1 MPQGD
6 GSKHLTLEGFRPAPA
21 LQTGNAM
28 PAPPRR
34 RGSVREDPGRAPRRT
49 SRPGN
54 GRGRTLGARLSA
66 WFGILGPGLITGA
79 ADDDPS
85 GIATYSI
92 AGASLGTR
100 LLWSAGLTW
109 PLMAVVQMT
118 CARVG
123 MVTGEGLGTALKKKL
138 SRPALAVAAAALFL
152 ANTINIA
159 ADLAGMADAAS
170 LLVGLPRFLFVVL
183 FAGAITWATVR
194 LRYAQ
199 ISRGLKW
206 LAVALFAYV
215 AVALRVVSGW
225 GPVLRDAVLPS
236 LPRGSEAW
244 STLVAILGT
253 TISPYL
259 FFWQASLEVEEEK
272 TAGHTRVE
280 ERRGTTRR
288 DLARRWLDV
297 GVGTFFSNFV
307 MFFVIVTTAFTLHRH
322 GITHPT
328 SSLEIA
334 RALEPL
340 AGRFAE
346 LLYAVGLIGVGLLA
360 IPTLSGSAA
369 YAFAETFGWRQGL
382 DRRFRGARAFYLV
395 VIGSTVLGVAADL
408 AKISAVSAMYW
419 SDVINGLLAPVLLA
433 GIYAVATDRKI
444 MRNAPIST
452 VLRVVLAATC
462 ALMVVAAVGMFVF

>member
-1 MPQGD
+1 M
-6 GSKHLTLEGFRPAPA
+6 
-21 LQTGNAM
+21 
-28 PAPPRR
+28 
-34 RGSVREDPGRAPRRT
+34 
-49 SRPGN
+49 
-54 GRGRTLGARLSA
+54 
-66 WFGILGPGLITGA
+66 
-79 ADDDPS
+79 
-85 GIATYSI
+85 
-92 AGASLGTR
+92 
-100 LLWSAGLTW
+100 TW

-123 MVTGEGLGTALKKKL
+123 MVTGEGLGTALRKKL
-138 SRPALAVAAAALFL
+138 SRPVLSAAATALFL

-183 FAGAITWATVR
+183 FAVVITWATVR
-194 LRYAQ
+194 LRYEQ
-199 ISRGLKW
+199 ISRVLKW

-215 AVALRVVSGW
+215 VVALRVVSDW
-225 GPVLRDAVLPS
+225 GPVLKDAVLPR

-272 TAGHTRVE
+272 AAGQTRVE
-280 ERRGTTRR
+280 ERRGTTPVEVT
-288 DLARRWLDV
+288 RRWLDV

-307 MFFVIVTTAFTLHRH
+307 MFFVIVTTAFTLNRH
-322 GITHPT
+322 GVTHPR

-382 DRRFRGARAFYLV
+382 DRGFRGARSFYLV
-395 VIGSTVLGVAADL
+395 VIGSTALAVAADL
-408 AKISAVSAMYW
+408 AKVSAVAAMYW
-419 SDVINGLLAPVLLA
+419 SAVINGLLAPLLLA
-433 GIYAVATDRKI
+433 SIYAVATDRKI
-444 MRNAPIST
+444 MRGEPISPT
-452 VLRVVLAATC
+452 TRLLLAATC
-462 ALMVVAAVGMFVF
+462 ALMLVAAVGMFVF

>member
-1 MPQGD
+1 M
-6 GSKHLTLEGFRPAPA
+6 
-21 LQTGNAM
+21 
-28 PAPPRR
+28 R
-34 RGSVREDPGRAPRRT
+34 RGRDRAPGGAP
-49 SRPGN
+49 SGN
-54 GRGRTLGARLSA
+54 DRGRNLRARLYA
-66 WFGILGPGLITGA
+66 FFGILGPGLITGA

-138 SRPALAVAAAALFL
+138 SHPVLSVAAAALFL
-152 ANTINIA
+152 ANTINVA

-183 FAGAITWATVR
+183 FATAITWATVR

-199 ISRGLKW
+199 ISRVLKW
-206 LAVALFAYV
+206 LALALFAYV

-225 GPVLRDAVLPS
+225 GPVLKDAVLPR
-236 LPRGSEAW
+236 LPHGSEAW

-272 TAGHTRVE
+272 AAGHRRVE
-280 ERRGTTRR
+280 DRRGTTRR
-288 DLARRWLDV
+288 ALMQRWLDV

-307 MFFVIVTTAFTLHRH
+307 MFFVIVTTAFTLNRH

-328 SSLEIA
+328 SSVEIA

-360 IPTLSGSAA
+360 IPTLTGSAA

-382 DRRFRGARAFYLV
+382 DRGFRGARAFYLV
-395 VIGSTVLGVAADL
+395 VIGSTLLAVAADL
-408 AKISAVSAMYW
+408 AKISAVTAMYW
-419 SDVINGLLAPVLLA
+419 SAVINGLLAPVLLA
-433 GIYAVATDRKI
+433 SIYAVATDRKI
-444 MRNAPIST
+444 MMNAPIT
-452 VLRVVLAATC
+452 TAVRVVLAATC
-462 ALMVVAAVGMFVF
+462 VLMLVAAVGMFVF

>member
-1 MPQGD
+1 MSARSRGKKGPLRAPGSAAPD
-6 GSKHLTLEGFRPAPA
+6 GR
-21 LQTGNAM
+21 
-28 PAPPRR
+28 PRR
-34 RGSVREDPGRAPRRT
+34 GLLAR
-49 SRPGN
+49 
-54 GRGRTLGARLSA
+54 LGAV
-66 WFGILGPGLITGA
+66 FGVLGPGLITGA

-92 AGASLGTR
+92 AGAALGTR
-100 LLWSAGLTW
+100 LLWCAGLTW
-109 PLMAVVQMT
+109 PLMAAVQMT

-138 SRPALAVAAAALFL
+138 SRPMLSSAATALFL

-170 LLVGLPRFLFVVL
+170 LLVPLPRFLFVVL
-183 FAGAITWATVR
+183 FAVAITWATVR
-194 LRYAQ
+194 LRYEQ
-199 ISRGLKW
+199 ISRVLKW
-206 LAVALFAYV
+206 LALALFAYV
-215 AVALRVVSGW
+215 VVAVRVVSNW
-225 GPVLRDAVLPS
+225 GPVLKDAVLPT
-236 LPRGSEAW
+236 LPHGSEAW

-272 TAGHTRVE
+272 AAGHTRVE
-280 ERRGTTRR
+280 ERRGTTWKA
-288 DLARRWLDV
+288 LVRRWFDV

-307 MFFVIVTTAFTLHRH
+307 MFFVIVTTAFTLNRH
-322 GITHPT
+322 GITHPRT
-328 SSLEIA
+328 SLEIA

-382 DRRFRGARAFYLV
+382 DRGFRGARSFYLV
-395 VIGSTVLGVAADL
+395 VIGSTALAVAADL
-408 AKISAVSAMYW
+408 AKVSAVGAMYW
-419 SDVINGLLAPVLLA
+419 SAVINGLLAPVLLVS
-433 GIYAVATDRKI
+433 IYAVATDRKI
-444 MRNAPIST
+444 MQNEPIT
-452 VLRVVLAATC
+452 TPVRVVLAATC
-462 ALMVVAAVGMFVF
+462 ALMLVAAVGMFVF